1 MASAPRYAIAA
12 LSYARAASSSTS
24 KMPRYLYFLLAYC
37 PSLASQR
44 PLLRF
49 FVTPRYLELPR
60 VKQQLWRRMY
70 DTSSRWLRSRSSA
83 ASSAYSAMGKF
94 RPPAPAAPA
103 PAIRFVEMHARS
115 QARAAFSSES
125 KLPR

>member
-70 DTSSRWLRSRSSA
+70 DTSW
-83 ASSAYSAMGKF
+83 
-94 RPPAPAAPA
+94 
-103 PAIRFVEMHARS
+103 
-115 QARAAFSSES
+115 ARASVTERQ
-125 KLPR
+125 PRRRHLVSAPVVAAKSMTACTADETSA